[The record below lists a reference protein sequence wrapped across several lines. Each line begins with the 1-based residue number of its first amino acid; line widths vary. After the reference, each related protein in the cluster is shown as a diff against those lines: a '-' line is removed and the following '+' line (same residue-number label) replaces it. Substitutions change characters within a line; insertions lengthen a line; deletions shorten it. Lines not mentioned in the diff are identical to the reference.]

1 MFQPPPLLR
10 RGSDRSVTMSQH
22 QAASL
27 LACAFFCLFP
37 FRSQHEQS
45 KDHRDFQDPN
55 FNR

>member
-10 RGSDRSVTMSQH
+10 TGTDRSVTMSQY
-22 QAASL
+22 QTASL

-37 FRSQHEQS
+37 FRSDNEQG
-45 KDHRDFQDPN
+45 DEYQNFPNPN